1 MFFLCNSEIIPY
13 ICSMKQR
20 ILPSILALALLS
32 LVLLMAACS
41 GGQQPRS
48 YVAELTSDDSMT
60 IRLGQWD
67 LTRFHSDK
75 LGLDINYPSFLYHQD
90 LPEEPGQELFMYEDI
105 SISVVVD
112 SLKGMTRSA
121 SQQMMNM
128 GADLVES
135 GDDYSIQEGS
145 EQDWDYYGKVMDDD
159 TLRIVTIMLRYAP
172 HHSEAVAPLRDWV
185 KDFSLK

>member
-1 MFFLCNSEIIPY
+1 
-13 ICSMKQR
+13 MKQR
-20 ILPSILALALLS
+20 ILPSILAFALLS

-90 LPEEPGQELFMYEDI
+90 LPEEPGQEVFIYEDI

-185 KDFSLK
+185 RDFSLK